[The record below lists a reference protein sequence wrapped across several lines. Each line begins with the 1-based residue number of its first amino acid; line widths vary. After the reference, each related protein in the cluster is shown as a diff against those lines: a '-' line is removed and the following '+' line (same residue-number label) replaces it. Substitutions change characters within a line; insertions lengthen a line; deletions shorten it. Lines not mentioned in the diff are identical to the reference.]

1 METTLSVYERGID
14 LYRSGAV
21 LKTDTK
27 GMFVVG
33 NHFVDTRSDTPC
45 DCNYAYYNPNSTC
58 KHVVASLRRML
69 DDLIYIN
76 A

>member
-1 METTLSVYERGID
+1 METTLTVYERGID

-21 LKTDTK
+21 AKTETK

-33 NHFVDTRSDTPC
+33 KHFVDTRSDTPC
-45 DCNYAYYNPNSTC
+45 DCSYAYYNPNSTC

-69 DDLIYIN
+69 DDLMYLT

>member
-1 METTLSVYERGID
+1 MQTTLSVYERGID

-21 LKTDTK
+21 TKTPTK

-69 DDLIYIN
+69 DDLMYLT